1 MTRARAVLTSDVDT
15 DNLHSLVIYLFIEL
29 FHSERLPMDNVIN
42 TIWKCVKTIY
52 NLYGNVSTREKSL

>member
-15 DNLHSLVIYLFIEL
+15 DNLHLLVIYLFIEL
-29 FHSERLPMDNVIN
+29 FHSERLPTDNVIN
-42 TIWKCVKTIY
+42 KIRKCVKTIY